1 MWRES
6 IDVKECFCI
15 VSCVI
20 LMLVFCAD
28 ETRQTE
34 NTVEVADVTRR
45 KAGLKHRQESEPEK
59 PF

>member
-1 MWRES
+1 
-6 IDVKECFCI
+6 
-15 VSCVI
+15 
-20 LMLVFCAD
+20 MLVFCAD